1 MGSIVCF
8 ALFLGA
14 VGVCLA
20 EGWQLMWAIW
30 AGIAVFAASG
40 ALIGVRKRLDLIG
53 VWTLAALT
61 GEGGGVARVVLLGIH
76 PPASFLGWENLST
89 ARIAAAYVF
98 VFHPQFGRL

>member
-30 AGIAVFAASG
+30 AGIAVFAVLGLS
-40 ALIGVRKRLDLIG
+40 LIHI
-53 VWTLAALT
+53 
-61 GEGGGVARVVLLGIH
+61 
-76 PPASFLGWENLST
+76 
-89 ARIAAAYVF
+89 
-98 VFHPQFGRL
+98 